1 MYYYFVR
8 RKDGSIYPTKSE
20 KHLIREHLNDP
31 LAKEV
36 VPIGFFEYLKIKYLG
51 RAKNKED

>member
-36 VPIGFFEYLKIKYLG
+36 VPVGFFEYLKIKYLG
-51 RAKNKED
+51 RAKNKEG